1 MIALPRDELNH
12 LRGSYIVT
20 ANGLVKSGVS
30 EMTEKLTTYDPAAA
44 LVDEEEIAFF
54 MADAVETGD
63 LAYIARAR
71 DAVARAM
78 QMVKISDKKGPL
90 SGSE

>member
-1 MIALPRDELNH
+1 
-12 LRGSYIVT
+12 
-20 ANGLVKSGVS
+20 
-30 EMTEKLTTYDPAAA
+30 
-44 LVDEEEIAFF
+44 

-63 LAYIARAR
+63 SAYIARAR

-78 QMVKISDKKGPL
+78 QVVKISDKKGPL